1 MRRSFGFVIVL
12 SIVLLVLTVVTAC
25 SHSATGVASPSVAS
39 SSKSINEHAAMST
52 TTSTAVQVVHV
63 TVTDQQVTADMAT
76 FSVGQPYR
84 FVVINNGRASYQVL
98 LAPMGVDYVHMS
110 QTQRQH
116 AALYT
121 SKQVAPGQTIAFEY
135 TFAASAAGQR
145 LGFGS
150 YQQGSGEGNGMWY
163 AFSVQTHP

>member
-1 MRRSFGFVIVL
+1 MRRSFGFVIVM
-12 SIVLLVLTVVTAC
+12 SIVLLVLAVVTAC

-39 SSKSINEHAAMST
+39 SSKSLNVHATTST
-52 TTSTAVQVVHV
+52 TTSAAVQAVHV
-63 TVTDQQVTADMAT
+63 TVTDQQVTANMAT
-76 FSVGQPYR
+76 FTVGQPYQ
-84 FVVINNGRASYQVL
+84 FVVVNNGHASYQVL
-98 LAPMGVDYVHMS
+98 VAPMGVDYGHMS
-110 QTQRQH
+110 QTERQH

-121 SKQVAPGQTIAFEY
+121 SKQVAPGQTITIQY

-150 YQQGSGEGNGMWY
+150 YPQGGAEGNGMWY